1 MANKKAMPASK
12 MAKIKSGRIKR
23 TKGMPADLMA
33 MSSKLSPKFPN
44 VMIEEKSKAKG
55 MAVVNMLIDTRPT
68 NFKMM
73 NVSNPFPTKSSMY
86 SQKNCMVS
94 TNIEIVNAAKKG
106 PMKALRI
113 SMSNFLNKIVV
124 LATYSMK

>member
-1 MANKKAMPASK
+1 M
-12 MAKIKSGRIKR
+12 KR
-23 TKGMPADLMA
+23 TNGMPADLMA

-44 VMIEEKSKAKG
+44 VMIEEKSNAKG
-55 MAVVNMLIDTRPT
+55 MAVVNILIDTRPT

-73 NVSNPFPTKSSMY
+73 NVSNPFPTKSSIY

-106 PMKALRI
+106 PIKALRI